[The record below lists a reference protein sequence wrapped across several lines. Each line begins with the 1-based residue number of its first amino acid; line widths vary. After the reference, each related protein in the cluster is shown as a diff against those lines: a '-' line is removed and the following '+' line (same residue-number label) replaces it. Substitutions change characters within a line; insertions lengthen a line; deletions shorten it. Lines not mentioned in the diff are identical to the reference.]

1 MTGNITGD
9 QNPQVGRAYSY
20 EILFAQYCAV
30 YNNWQKLDFEEN
42 INIKAAFNKSQE
54 AYIGAFQCFFNSG
67 KGTCFIKIN
76 DNALIWTILKI
87 PNCEYYVPNMCILK
101 KEDSIPIK
109 KEKKL
114 GDNNITPA

>member
-30 YNNWQKLDFEEN
+30 YNNWQKLDCDFEEN

-54 AYIGAFQCFFNSG
+54 AYIGAFQSFFQFG
-67 KGTCFIKIN
+67 KG
-76 DNALIWTILKI
+76 
-87 PNCEYYVPNMCILK
+87 NMLYK
-101 KEDSIPIK
+101 NK
-109 KEKKL
+109 
-114 GDNNITPA
+114 